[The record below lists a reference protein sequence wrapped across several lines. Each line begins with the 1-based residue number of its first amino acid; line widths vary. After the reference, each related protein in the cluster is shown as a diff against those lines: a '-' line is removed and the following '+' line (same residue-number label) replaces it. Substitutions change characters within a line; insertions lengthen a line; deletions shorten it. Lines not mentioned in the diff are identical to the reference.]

1 MKTKYLIIGVIA
13 VILDQFTKYM
23 ITTNM
28 ELHQEITIID
38 NFFSLFYIRNS
49 GAAFSI
55 LEGQTIFFYIATIVG
70 LIMVYFIFKTSKTQI
85 QLLASAF
92 LFGGIM
98 GNFIDRILYQEVI
111 DFLKFTIFNRD
122 AAIFN
127 FADAFITISVILFVL
142 DMFITNKEQN
152 NANNS

>member
-85 QLLASAF
+85 QFLASAF

-142 DMFITNKEQN
+142 DMFITNKEQK
-152 NANNS
+152 